1 MGMMSSPCAR
11 SHASAICPAVALY
24 FLPSSASPSES
35 FKMFGKFSAW
45 YRGTVL
51 LQSFSDRSLKLRYR
65 ANTNTYQYMTTAGD
79 AYNMYK
85 HIFL

>member
-51 LQSFSDRSLKLRYR
+51 LQSFSGKSSKLRYR
-65 ANTNTYQYMTTAGD
+65 AYTNTHQHMTTARD
-79 AYNMYK
+79 AYSMYK
-85 HIFL
+85 HICL